1 MGCDIHM
8 HVEIRENNEWH
19 YFQGDHF
26 SLSDWEKEYTKKSKG
41 NVPFDWR
48 HYKMFGVLA
57 GVRGEAIP
65 IKEATYSLPED
76 VSDAVKLEWENDEG
90 HSISHLTARD
100 LYEFDYDKDIDTLTN
115 KRRIL
120 FEKIKE
126 KKWKYDSID
135 ETYYDA
141 LGGPDSMFFTHVKE
155 LSELGDLDD
164 VRIVFWFDN

>member
-19 YFQGDHF
+19 YFQGEHF
-26 SLSDWEKEYTKKSKG
+26 SLSDWEKEYTGQSKG

-48 HYKMFGVLA
+48 HYKMFAFLA
-57 GVRGEAIP
+57 GVRGTLTP

-76 VSDAVKLEWENDEG
+76 VSDAVKNEWDDDNG
-90 HSISHLTARD
+90 HSISYLTARE
-100 LYEFDYDKDIDTLTN
+100 LFEFDYSKDIDTLTN

-120 FEKIKE
+120 TEKTKV
-126 KKWKYDSID
+126 KNYTYDSIE
-135 ETYYDA
+135 ETYYDI
-141 LGGPDSMFFTHVKE
+141 LGGPDAMFFTHVKE
-155 LSELGDLDD
+155 LAELGDLDD